1 MFDAVLSLASGVSG
15 LAAPDAGLNGGLN
28 VSLEVGLDV
37 CLNVE
42 G

>member
-15 LAAPDAGLNGGLN
+15 LAAPDAGLN